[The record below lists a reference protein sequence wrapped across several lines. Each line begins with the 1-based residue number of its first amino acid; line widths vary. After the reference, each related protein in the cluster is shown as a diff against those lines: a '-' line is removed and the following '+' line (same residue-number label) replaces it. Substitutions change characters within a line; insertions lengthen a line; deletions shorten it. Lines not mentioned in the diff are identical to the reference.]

1 MAGDSVCPRN
11 EKISVKHKNDPF
23 KGPLF
28 ELADFEYTDIA
39 PSENDKCSC
48 RHSDPQSSEMLSTAD
63 LISAVGDAWSRAK
76 KPLSVLLPK
85 TNSTRETKVIQEG
98 GVLHYSTDE
107 GTFPASNLAYDH
119 PCPGYMNS
127 KANSGKVQEN
137 VENLIVNW
145 KTSWPPPCY
154 ENFPFQRTVLTKSTR
169 IGAYSIENCLWS
181 TGIAPNFR
189 RAYGWM
195 SELAFAKQKNQVNS
209 IKIEGK
215 WTSNYFTCDC
225 STNSGAGCVPADA
238 TSKSSNLTSGI
249 STSNPETAQPLDSF
263 HEAANLDLKM
273 ATMTCSENDVVHGQ
287 YIEETDCKI
296 FTSRC
301 DADSQDTNIA
311 SSTNDLENSIEASS
325 NGLHEHHDQG
335 MTFVLADPSE
345 VEISLSGKEKPVYR
359 LAKHEHAVA
368 GAMAGIFVSLCLH
381 PMDTVKTVIQS
392 CRADQKPL
400 HSIGKSIIAERG
412 MSGLYRGISSNI
424 LSSAPISAVYTF
436 TYESVKKS
444 LIPLL
449 PREYHSLAHCTAGGC
464 ASIATSF
471 IFTPSERIKQQMQVG
486 SHYRNCW
493 NALIQVVQK
502 GGFLSLYAGWG
513 AVLCRNVPHSVI
525 KFYTYES
532 LKPIMSSS
540 IQSNAQA
547 NTSVTLVCGG
557 LAGSMASL
565 FTTPFDVVKT
575 RLQTQIPGSTMT
587 YNGVFNTLKEIEKHE
602 GLKGLYRGLTPRLV
616 MYMVQGALFFAS
628 YESFKRLFSL
638 EVPRLSP

>member
-23 KGPLF
+23 KGPVF
-28 ELADFEYTDIA
+28 ELGDFDYTDIT

-48 RHSDPQSSEMLSTAD
+48 RHSDLQSSEMLSTTD
-63 LISAVGDAWSRAK
+63 LISAVGYAWNRAK

-85 TNSTRETKVIQEG
+85 TNSNRETKVIPEG

-107 GTFPASNLAYDH
+107 GTFPASNLAYDR
-119 PCPGYMNS
+119 PCPVYLNS

-137 VENLIVNW
+137 VENLKANW
-145 KTSWPPPCY
+145 KTSWPQPCY
-154 ENFPFQRTVLTKSTR
+154 ENFPFQRIVLTKSTTT
-169 IGAYSIENCLWS
+169 GWSSIENCLGS
-181 TGIAPNFR
+181 TGIPPNFR
-189 RAYGWM
+189 SVYGWM
-195 SELAFAKQKNQVNS
+195 SDFALAKQKNQVNS
-209 IKIEGK
+209 VKIESK
-215 WTSNYFTCDC
+215 RTTNYFTCDC
-225 STNSGAGCVPADA
+225 STNSGSGCVPTDT
-238 TSKSSNLTSGI
+238 TSTSSNITSGI

-263 HEAANLDLKM
+263 REAANLDLKT

-311 SSTNDLENSIEASS
+311 SSTNDLENSIEDSR
-325 NGLHEHHDQG
+325 NGLHEHHDQR
-335 MTFVLADPSE
+335 MAFVQADPLKLKLACQERKNLYIHLQSKSMPLQE
-345 VEISLSGKEKPVYR
+345 QWPEYLSAFVFIRWIQHVGALSRHFQQYFEFGPISLLYTLS
-359 LAKHEHAVA
+359 H
-368 GAMAGIFVSLCLH
+368 MN
-381 PMDTVKTVIQS
+381 QS
-392 CRADQKPL
+392 KKFD
-400 HSIGKSIIAERG
+400 ST
-412 MSGLYRGISSNI
+412 SSQGN
-424 LSSAPISAVYTF
+424 
-436 TYESVKKS
+436 
-444 LIPLL
+444 
-449 PREYHSLAHCTAGGC
+449 EYHSLAHCTAGGC

-502 GGFLSLYAGWG
+502 GGFPSLYAGWG
-513 AVLCRNVPHSVI
+513 AVLCRNVPHSV

-557 LAGSMASL
+557 FAGSMASL

-575 RLQTQIPGSTMT
+575 RLQTQIPGSTTT
-587 YNGVFNTLKEIEKHE
+587 YNGVFNTLKEIGKHE

-628 YESFKRLFSL
+628 YESFSDCFRWMFHDLA
-638 EVPRLSP
+638 

>member
-28 ELADFEYTDIA
+28 ELADFDHRDIA
-39 PSENDKCSC
+39 PSENDKCS
-48 RHSDPQSSEMLSTAD
+48 RRNSDPQSSEMVSTAD
-63 LISAVGDAWSRAK
+63 LISAVGYAWSRAK
-76 KPLSVLLPK
+76 KPLSVLLHK
-85 TNSTRETKVIQEG
+85 TNSTRETKVIPGG

-107 GTFPASNLAYDH
+107 GAFPASNLAYDQ
-119 PCPGYMNS
+119 PCPGYLNS
-127 KANSGKVQEN
+127 KRDSGKVQEN
-137 VENLIVNW
+137 VENLKVNQ
-145 KTSWPPPCY
+145 KVSWPQPCY
-154 ENFPFQRTVLTKSTR
+154 ENFPFRRIVLTKSTMT
-169 IGAYSIENCLWS
+169 GGSSIENCLLS
-181 TGIAPNFR
+181 TGIPPNLR
-189 RAYGWM
+189 SAYGWM
-195 SELAFAKQKNQVNS
+195 SEIALAKQKNQVNS
-209 IKIEGK
+209 VKIESK
-215 WTSNYFTCDC
+215 RTSNYFTCDC
-225 STNSGAGCVPADA
+225 SPNSGTGV
-238 TSKSSNLTSGI
+238 TSGI
-249 STSNPETAQPLDSF
+249 STSKPEIAQPLDSF
-263 HEAANLDLKM
+263 REAANLDLK
-273 ATMTCSENDVVHGQ
+273 TPTTTCSENDVVHGQ
-287 YIEETDCKI
+287 HIEETDCKI

-311 SSTNDLENSIEASS
+311 SSRNDLENSIEDSR
-325 NGLHEHHDQG
+325 NGLHEHHDQKI
-335 MTFVLADPSE
+335 TFVQADSSG
-345 VEISLSGKEKPVYR
+345 VEISLSGKGKPVYA
-359 LAKHEHAVA
+359 LAKQEHAVA

-412 MSGLYRGISSNI
+412 MLGLYRGISSNI

-449 PREYHSLAHCTAGGC
+449 PRDHHSLAHCTAGGC

-502 GGFLSLYAGWG
+502 GGFPSLYAGWG

-532 LKPIMSSS
+532 LKPIMSPS
-540 IQSNAQA
+540 IQSNAQ
-547 NTSVTLVCGG
+547 TTTLVTLVCGG

-575 RLQTQIPGSTMT
+575 RLQTQIPGSTT
-587 YNGVFNTLKEIEKHE
+587 KYNGVFYTLKEIGKHE

-638 EVPRLSP
+638 EVPQLSA

>member
-23 KGPLF
+23 KGPVF
-28 ELADFEYTDIA
+28 ELGDFDYTDIT

-48 RHSDPQSSEMLSTAD
+48 RHSDLQSSEMLSTAD
-63 LISAVGDAWSRAK
+63 LISAVGYAWNRAK

-85 TNSTRETKVIQEG
+85 TNSNRETKVIPEG

-107 GTFPASNLAYDH
+107 GTFPASDLAYDR
-119 PCPGYMNS
+119 PCPVYLNS

-137 VENLIVNW
+137 VENLKANW
-145 KTSWPPPCY
+145 KTSWPQPCY
-154 ENFPFQRTVLTKSTR
+154 ENFPFQRTVLTKSTTT
-169 IGAYSIENCLWS
+169 GWSSIENCLWS
-181 TGIAPNFR
+181 TGIPPNFR
-189 RAYGWM
+189 SVYGWM
-195 SELAFAKQKNQVNS
+195 SDFALAKQKNQVLAVCLLIQQRTVGMACMS
-209 IKIEGK
+209 ITIRG
-215 WTSNYFTCDC
+215 WHL
-225 STNSGAGCVPADA
+225 
-238 TSKSSNLTSGI
+238 SKQTLLKLKLACQERKNL
-249 STSNPETAQPLDSF
+249 
-263 HEAANLDLKM
+263 
-273 ATMTCSENDVVHGQ
+273 
-287 YIEETDCKI
+287 YIHLQK
-296 FTSRC
+296 
-301 DADSQDTNIA
+301 Q
-311 SSTNDLENSIEASS
+311 
-325 NGLHEHHDQG
+325 
-335 MTFVLADPSE
+335 
-345 VEISLSGKEKPVYR
+345 
-359 LAKHEHAVA
+359 EHAVA

-444 LIPLL
+444 LTPLL

-502 GGFLSLYAGWG
+502 GGFPSLYAGWG

-575 RLQTQIPGSTMT
+575 RLQTQIPGSTTT
-587 YNGVFNTLKEIEKHE
+587 YNGVFNTLKEIGKHE

-638 EVPRLSP
+638 DVPRLST

>member
-1 MAGDSVCPRN
+1 
-11 EKISVKHKNDPF
+11 
-23 KGPLF
+23 
-28 ELADFEYTDIA
+28 
-39 PSENDKCSC
+39 
-48 RHSDPQSSEMLSTAD
+48 MLSTTD
-63 LISAVGDAWSRAK
+63 LISAVGYAWNRAK

-85 TNSTRETKVIQEG
+85 TNSNRETKVIPEG

-107 GTFPASNLAYDH
+107 GTFPASNLAYDR
-119 PCPGYMNS
+119 PCPVYLNS

-137 VENLIVNW
+137 VENLKANW
-145 KTSWPPPCY
+145 KTSWPQPCY
-154 ENFPFQRTVLTKSTR
+154 ENFPFQRIVLTKSTTT
-169 IGAYSIENCLWS
+169 GWSSIENCLGS
-181 TGIAPNFR
+181 TGIPPNFR
-189 RAYGWM
+189 SVYGWM
-195 SELAFAKQKNQVNS
+195 SDFALAKQKNQVNS
-209 IKIEGK
+209 VKIESK
-215 WTSNYFTCDC
+215 RTTNYFTCDC
-225 STNSGAGCVPADA
+225 STNSGSGCVPTDT
-238 TSKSSNLTSGI
+238 TSTSSNITSGI

-263 HEAANLDLKM
+263 CEAANLDLKT

-311 SSTNDLENSIEASS
+311 SSTNDLENSIEDSR
-325 NGLHEHHDQG
+325 NGLHEHHDQR
-335 MTFVLADPSE
+335 MAFVQADPSE
-345 VEISLSGKEKPVYR
+345 VEISLSGKEKPVYT
-359 LAKHEHAVA
+359 LAKQEHAVA

-436 TYESVKKS
+436 TYESVKRS
-444 LIPLL
+444 LTPLL

-502 GGFLSLYAGWG
+502 GGFPSLYAGWG

-525 KFYTYES
+525 K
-532 LKPIMSSS
+532 
-540 IQSNAQA
+540 
-547 NTSVTLVCGG
+547 LVCGG

-575 RLQTQIPGSTMT
+575 RLQTQIPGSTTT
-587 YNGVFNTLKEIEKHE
+587 YNGVFNTLKEIGKHE
-602 GLKGLYRGLTPRLV
+602 GLKGLYR
-616 MYMVQGALFFAS
+616 
-628 YESFKRLFSL
+628 
-638 EVPRLSP
+638 